1 MNRNSSAFT
10 IDDRNCRPGNS
21 GRHRDASMVELTYK
35 NLRDYARE
43 EKAQPGLGKLPED
56 FYPSVQSFL
65 SSKFSEMEGSRSVLQ
80 MREFENAAA
89 TIRELVLIRQQKL
102 LFRAIR
108 SGGEET
114 KVDEMTRE
122 EYDVYDRFRGII
134 QEENVKLNSLLSR
147 FESRKKSE
155 SAAQSELTVA
165 AAPSEKQSVKRVRF
179 TKEVQEYIGMNRERF
194 GPFKAGQESE
204 LPEQEADVLL
214 RQKMVETIQ

>member
-1 MNRNSSAFT
+1 
-10 IDDRNCRPGNS
+10 
-21 GRHRDASMVELTYK
+21 MVELTYK
-35 NLRDYARE
+35 NLRDFARE

-65 SSKFSEMEGSRSVLQ
+65 SSKFSEMEESRSVLQ

-114 KVDEMTRE
+114 KMEEMTRE
-122 EYDVYDRFRGII
+122 EYETYDRFRGIV
-134 QEENVKLNSLLSR
+134 QEENMKLNSLLSR
-147 FESRKKSE
+147 FESAKKTARPE
-155 SAAQSELTVA
+155 QSEATVA
-165 AAPSEKQSVKRVRF
+165 AETAAKPSVKKLRFVR
-179 TKEVQEYIGMNRERF
+179 EVQEYIGMNRERI

-204 LPEQEADVLL
+204 LPEQEADILL
-214 RQKMVETIQ
+214 RQKMAETIQ

>member
-1 MNRNSSAFT
+1 
-10 IDDRNCRPGNS
+10 
-21 GRHRDASMVELTYK
+21 MVELTYK

-65 SSKFSEMEGSRSVLQ
+65 SSKFSEMESSRSVLQ

-89 TIRELVLIRQQKL
+89 TIREIVLIRQQKL

-114 KVDEMTRE
+114 KMAEMTRE
-122 EYDVYDRFRGII
+122 EYDVYDRFRGIVS
-134 QEENVKLNSLLSR
+134 EENEKLNSMLSR
-147 FESRKKSE
+147 FEAKKS
-155 SAAQSELTVA
+155 
-165 AAPSEKQSVKRVRF
+165 APSEKGEAAASKKASVKRVRF
-179 TKEVQEYIGMNRERF
+179 THEVQEYVGMNRERF
-194 GPFKAGQESE
+194 GPFKAGEESD

-214 RQKMVETIQ
+214 RQKMAETIQ

>member
-1 MNRNSSAFT
+1 
-10 IDDRNCRPGNS
+10 
-21 GRHRDASMVELTYK
+21 MVELTYK

-147 FESRKKSE
+147 FESRKKPE
-155 SAAQSELTVA
+155 SAAQSESTVA
-165 AAPSEKQSVKRVRF
+165 IRSEKQSVKKVRF

-204 LPEQEADVLL
+204 LPEEEADVLL

>member
-1 MNRNSSAFT
+1 
-10 IDDRNCRPGNS
+10 
-21 GRHRDASMVELTYK
+21 MVELTYK
-35 NLRDYARE
+35 NLRDFARE

-65 SSKFSEMEGSRSVLQ
+65 SSKFSEMEESRSVLQ

-114 KVDEMTRE
+114 KMEEMTRE
-122 EYDVYDRFRGII
+122 EYETYDRFRGIV
-134 QEENVKLNSLLSR
+134 QEENMKLNSLLSR
-147 FESRKKSE
+147 FETARK
-155 SAAQSELTVA
+155 SARAVPAEATVILENNKQS
-165 AAPSEKQSVKRVRF
+165 SVKRVRF
-179 TKEVQEYIGMNRERF
+179 VCEVQEYIGMNRERL

-204 LPEQEADVLL
+204 LPENEAEILL
-214 RQKMVETIQ
+214 RQKMAEAIQ